1 MPRQRSPNRD
11 KAKAMY
17 IDSKGKMLLK
27 DIAAQLDV
35 KDTQVRKW
43 KSQDKWD
50 EELKGNVTNRKRNV
64 TKKSKGI
71 DGQLK
76 TELLPEEIET
86 LNNEELTEKQR
97 LFCLYY
103 VRWFNATKAYQKA
116 YGCDYT
122 TAMVNGCKLLSNP
135 KIQTHIQSI
144 KDAKIKQ
151 SMYTAEDYFQKMM
164 DIAYSDV
171 TDYMTFGQETVA
183 VTGAFG
189 PLEVV
194 DPITKEK
201 KILTKDINVVRFKD
215 SSEVDGTLIQEVKQG
230 KDGCSIKLVSKEFAL
245 KWLDKHYS
253 EATEL
258 QQAQLEQ
265 LRAQTKKLE
274 AETQEDEEIE
284 DDGFLD
290 AIKNAEVGG
299 WNDEEI

>member
-171 TDYMTFGQETVA
+171 TDYLEFGQEETLVMSMY
-183 VTGAFG
+183 G
-189 PLEVV
+189 PIKIENSNGDKELL
-194 DPITKEK
+194 KEK
-201 KILTKDINVVRFKD
+201 KNFVRLRE
-215 SSEVDGTLIQEVKQG
+215 SCEVDGTLIQEVKQG
-230 KDGCSIKLVSKEFAL
+230 KEGVSVKLISKEFAL

-253 EATEL
+253 DATDM
-258 QQAQLEQ
+258 QKAQLDK

>member
-35 KDTQVRKW
+35 KDTQIRKW

-50 EELKGNVTNRKRNV
+50 EELKWNVTNRKRNV
-64 TKKSKGI
+64 TKQSKGI

-171 TDYMTFGQETVA
+171 TDYLEFGQEETLVMSMY
-183 VTGAFG
+183 G
-189 PLEVV
+189 PIKIENSNGDKELL
-194 DPITKEK
+194 KEK
-201 KILTKDINVVRFKD
+201 KNFVRLRE
-215 SSEVDGTLIQEVKQG
+215 SCEVDGTLIQEVKQG
-230 KDGCSIKLVSKEFAL
+230 KEGVSVKLISKEFAL

-253 EATEL
+253 DATDI
-258 QQAQLEQ
+258 QKAQLAQ
-265 LRAQTKKLE
+265 IQAQTKKLE
-274 AETQEDEEIE
+274 ADSNSLDNEDSVVIVNDIREIKE
-284 DDGFLD
+284 DS
-290 AIKNAEVGG
+290 KTE
-299 WNDEEI
+299 